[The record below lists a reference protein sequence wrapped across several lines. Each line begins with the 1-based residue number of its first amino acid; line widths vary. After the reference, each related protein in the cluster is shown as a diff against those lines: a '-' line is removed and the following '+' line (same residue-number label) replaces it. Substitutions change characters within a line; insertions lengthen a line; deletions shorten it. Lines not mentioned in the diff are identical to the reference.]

1 MPRIVVLE
9 SPYKG
14 KNSVRGDIE
23 YARKCRRDCFFNHGE
38 VPIFSH
44 LFYKLERGLNV
55 ESFLRVIDRPADAT
69 VVYTD
74 LGIDNGMYLG
84 IEKAMKANRPVE
96 YRSLKDSLA
105 KSDLEDIAS

>member
-44 LFYKLERGLNV
+44 LL
-55 ESFLRVIDRPADAT
+55 SFVRTSVDVTLKPPTTKNLWDLRKRW
-69 VVYTD
+69 Y
-74 LGIDNGMYLG
+74 
-84 IEKAMKANRPVE
+84 
-96 YRSLKDSLA
+96 
-105 KSDLEDIAS
+105 